1 MLKGIYTAAAG
12 MLSTNMAVDT
22 VASNLANVSTVGFKG
37 SKINMQTFPEM
48 LMKKVSALGEVAI
61 GGISTGTQVY
71 QSFVSHA
78 AGAIRN
84 TGNPFDAAIQGKG
97 MFTVKNAAGETMYTR
112 AGNFT
117 VDSEGYLSTN
127 DGLRV
132 QGSGGDIQ
140 LNMGDGP
147 FQIMPNGDIT
157 AKSVVVNQLQVTQF
171 EDEQSLQKVSD
182 NLYAAGTNTKIKPAN
197 TGFGST
203 GYTIAGG
210 ALEDSNVNP
219 VMEMVNTI
227 QGQRLYE
234 ALQKNI
240 HMHNDT
246 LGKAVNEVGKYK

>member
-12 MLSTNMAVDT
+12 MLSTNMAIDT

-37 SKINMQTFPEM
+37 SKVNFQTFPEM
-48 LMKKVSALGEVAI
+48 LMKKVSDLGETSL

-71 QSFVSHA
+71 ESFVNQA
-78 AGAIRN
+78 PGATRN
-84 TGNPFDAAIQGKG
+84 TGNPFDAAIQGNG
-97 MFTVKNAAGETMYTR
+97 MFTIKSGNGDTFYTR

-117 VDSEGYLSTN
+117 VDSNGYLSTN
-127 DGLRV
+127 DGQHV
-132 QGSGGDIQ
+132 QGKGGDIQ
-140 LNMGDGP
+140 LNMSDGP

-157 AKSVVVNQLQVTQF
+157 AKGTVVDQLQITQF
-171 EDEQSLQKVSD
+171 SNPQSLQKVSD
-182 NLYAAGTNTKIKPAN
+182 NLYAASSSTKSTAAN

-203 GYTIAGG
+203 GYTVAGG

-246 LGKAVNEVGKYK
+246 LGKAVNDVGRWK